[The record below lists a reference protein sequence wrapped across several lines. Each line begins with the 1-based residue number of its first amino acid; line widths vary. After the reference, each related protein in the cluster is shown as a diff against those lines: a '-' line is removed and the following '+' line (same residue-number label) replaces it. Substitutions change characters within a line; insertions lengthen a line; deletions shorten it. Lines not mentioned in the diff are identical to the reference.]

1 MWQTRALELN
11 NQAYWNWEKACEL
24 VDYAVAHDFNTV
36 IVGQVD
42 LFDKLVSPK
51 VTRRT
56 ITTIVSQASSA
67 PLRVSQP
74 PGAVVPAERSAFL
87 SSGEEFNFP
96 TDLLLAHPHL
106 FEAGQGVRFDVDFW
120 CAYLSEKV
128 SLICQ
133 RIPFAKRPAG
143 GHFQYRR
150 AVADFASELGTV
162 SAG

>member
-51 VTRRT
+51 GYTRT

-67 PLRVSQP
+67 PAACISTALGCCASRKVCDFTFRR
-74 PGAVVPAERSAFL
+74 RS
-87 SSGEEFNFP
+87 STSRP
-96 TDLLLAHPHL
+96 ICCWHPHL
-106 FEAGQGVRFDVDFW
+106 FGAGQGVRFDVDFW

-133 RIPFAKRPAG
+133 RIPR
-143 GHFQYRR
+143 
-150 AVADFASELGTV
+150 
-162 SAG
+162 

>member
-67 PLRVSQP
+67 LAACISTAWGCCASRKGCVFIFRRKSSTSRPICCWRTRTCLKRAR
-74 PGAVVPAERSAFL
+74 GAL
-87 SSGEEFNFP
+87 
-96 TDLLLAHPHL
+96 
-106 FEAGQGVRFDVDFW
+106 
-120 CAYLSEKV
+120 
-128 SLICQ
+128 
-133 RIPFAKRPAG
+133 
-143 GHFQYRR
+143 
-150 AVADFASELGTV
+150 
-162 SAG
+162 

>member
-56 ITTIVSQASSA
+56 ITTIVSQASSVLA
-67 PLRVSQP
+67 ACISTAWGCCASRKV
-74 PGAVVPAERSAFL
+74 AFL
-87 SSGEEFNFP
+87 SSGERVQLP
-96 TDLLLAHPHL
+96 DRSA
-106 FEAGQGVRFDVDFW
+106 AG
-120 CAYLSEKV
+120 A
-128 SLICQ
+128 
-133 RIPFAKRPAG
+133 PAP
-143 GHFQYRR
+143 
-150 AVADFASELGTV
+150 V
-162 SAG
+162 